1 MTYIQRDG
9 KIYEQIISEREVN
22 LEEEQ
27 YKLDAWK
34 AALEND
40 AREFQE
46 YQAKLAEIEVSNL
59 NTELKEKLRNAI
71 TVSSPSGIK
80 QEMVDEQES
89 KLSSIV
95 SIIDVKDI
103 KK

>member
-40 AREFQE
+40 ARELAE
-46 YQAKLAEIEVSNL
+46 YQAKLAEVEALEIKE
-59 NTELKEKLRNAI
+59 ELKEKLRDAV
-71 TVSSPSGIK
+71 TVNSPSGIK
-80 QEMVDEQES
+80 QEMVDEHEA
-89 KLSSIV
+89 KLASIV
-95 SIIDVKDI
+95 SVIDVKEI